1 MSSCVLP
8 ANFPVPICSQELH
21 LPLHES
27 RVHAGF
33 ASPAE
38 EFNRRLDL
46 SSILVAHPQA
56 THIMRIRGQSMI
68 DFGFFDDDLAL
79 VDKALAATAK
89 HRQIVVAEL
98 DGEFVIKRLYKL
110 NGIIKLQA
118 GNKTYPDIIPKSG
131 QSLSIWGVVTSTIRQ
146 FERW

>member
-1 MSSCVLP
+1 
-8 ANFPVPICSQELH
+8 
-21 LPLHES
+21 
-27 RVHAGF
+27 
-33 ASPAE
+33 
-38 EFNRRLDL
+38 
-46 SSILVAHPQA
+46 
-56 THIMRIRGQSMI
+56 MRIRGQSMI
-68 DFGFFDDDLAL
+68 DFGIFDDDLAL

-131 QSLSIWGVVTSTIRQ
+131 QSLSIWGDVTSTIRQ